1 MDAATAPDVSI
12 CIATFR
18 RPHGLP
24 RLLTSLSALKLPD
37 DFTLEVV
44 VVDNDASGGAR
55 ERASAACDFARTARW
70 LIEPRQNI
78 ALARN
83 RALDAATGRW
93 VAFIDDDEVAD
104 ERWLAAFW
112 SQVEQDAGD
121 GFFGPVIPQLERMVT
136 PWLDVDSFFG
146 RRRHPTGTPV
156 GAADVSTSNAL
167 IRRALLADQRFDPA
181 WGRTGGSDLELF
193 DRLLSSGA
201 RFLWCDEA
209 IVSERIPVGR
219 HRLRWLTQR
228 AFRGGVGFTRLQLQR
243 RRQGA
248 VSRGLPRALLA
259 AAALLALLPFARLR
273 GKAAAARV
281 WLRLCV
287 QVGHLWAFAG
297 RSYEEYGAARAK
309 HAISCPAD

>member
-1 MDAATAPDVSI
+1 MDAATTPDVSI
-12 CIATFR
+12 CVATYR

-24 RLLTSLSALKLPD
+24 QLLRSLSALKLPD
-37 DFTLEVV
+37 DFTLEVI

-55 ERASAACDFARTARW
+55 ERATASCDFGRTVRW

-83 RALDAATGRW
+83 RALDAARGRW

-104 ERWLAAFW
+104 ESWLTAFW
-112 SQVEQDAGD
+112 SQAERDVGD
-121 GFFGPVIPQLERMVT
+121 GFFGPVVPRLERVVT
-136 PWLDVDSFFG
+136 PWLDVDSFYG
-146 RRRHPTGTPV
+146 RRRYPTGTPI
-156 GAADVSTSNAL
+156 GPADVSTSNAL
-167 IRRALLADQRFDPA
+167 IRRALLAEQRFDPA

-193 DRLLSSGA
+193 DRLLGSGA

-243 RRQGA
+243 RRPGS
-248 VSRGLPRALLA
+248 VKRGLPRALLA
-259 AAALLALLPFARLR
+259 IAALVPLLPLARLGGR
-273 GKAAAARV
+273 AAAAHV

-287 QVGHLWAFAG
+287 QAGHLWAFAG
-297 RSYEEYGAARAK
+297 RSYEEYGGGRGDRA
-309 HAISCPAD
+309 